1 MKNELNEALDL
12 LEKEKNIKRE
22 IILEALQNALIHTY
36 KKNYKDEQED
46 VDIRVDSK
54 TGEIKVISKRLVVE
68 EYSEDA
74 EVNEILLEDA
84 KKLKA
89 KAAVGDIIEVE
100 ILPKNFGRIA
110 AGTAKQIILQKIRE
124 AEREQLLHDYNISEG
139 DIITG
144 MVDRIERV
152 DSRKRGDE
160 EQAVPSKPKYNVIF
174 KIDKAEVVMSSRGQ
188 IIGETYSHGAKF
200 LLYIMDVNSSPK
212 GTFIQ
217 VSRTEPQFVV
227 KLFERE
233 VPEIKDGIV
242 EIKSI
247 SREPGV
253 RSKIAVYSNDSD
265 VEPIGAC
272 VGNRGARVNAVVE
285 ELCGEKID
293 IVNYSENPE
302 EFIAAALLPAQVT
315 QVIVNE
321 ESLENGKKEAVVT
334 VDESQLSLAIG
345 KAGLNAKLAAR
356 LTGWKIDIK
365 STSAY
370 LQEMK
375 ENAITED

>member
-22 IILEALQNALIHTY
+22 VVLEALQNALIHTY

-46 VDIRVDSK
+46 VDIRVDPK
-54 TGEIKVISKRLVVE
+54 TGEVKVVSKRIVVE
-68 EYSEDA
+68 EYSE
-74 EVNEILLEDA
+74 EFESTEILLEDA
-84 KKLKA
+84 KKLKK
-89 KAAVGDIIEVE
+89 KAALGDVIEVE

-124 AEREQLLHDYNISEG
+124 AEREQILHDFNISEG
-139 DIITG
+139 DIISGT
-144 MVDRIERV
+144 VDRIERV
-152 DSRKRGDE
+152 EIRNKEGETTAPVKIRH
-160 EQAVPSKPKYNVIF
+160 NVIF
-174 KIDKAEVVMSSRGQ
+174 DIGKTEAIMSSRGQ
-188 IIGETYSHGAKF
+188 IPGETYTHGAKF

-217 VSRTEPQFVV
+217 VSRAEPNFVA

-247 SREPGV
+247 FREPGV
-253 RSKIAVYSNDSD
+253 RSKIAVISNDSD

-272 VGNRGARVNAVVE
+272 VGNRGIRVNAVVE

-302 EFIAAALLPAQVT
+302 ELISAALLPAQVSK
-315 QVIVNE
+315 VIVNE
-321 ESLENGKKEAVVT
+321 QALENGKKEAVVI

-345 KAGLNAKLAAR
+345 KSGLNARLAAR

-365 STSAY
+365 SSSAY
-370 LQEMK
+370 LQELK
-375 ENAITED
+375 ENDNTED

>member
-22 IILEALQNALIHTY
+22 IILEALENALIHTY

-46 VDIRVDSK
+46 VDIRVNPK
-54 TGEIKVISKRLVVE
+54 NGEVKVVSKRIVVD
-68 EYSEDA
+68 EYSE
-74 EVNEILLEDA
+74 EFESTEILLEDA
-84 KKLKA
+84 QKIKKNA
-89 KAAVGDIIEVE
+89 KIGDTIEVE

-124 AEREQLLHDYNISEG
+124 AERDQIFSDYNIKAG
-139 DIITG
+139 DILSGT
-144 MVDRIERV
+144 VDRLERV
-152 DSRKRGDE
+152 EIRPRDDE
-160 EQAVPSKPKYNVIF
+160 PAGTPVKVRNNVIF
-174 KIDKAEVVMSSRGQ
+174 DIGKAEAIMSAKGQ
-188 IIGETYSHGAKF
+188 IPGETYSHGGKF
-200 LLYIMDVNSSPK
+200 LLYIMDIKTSPK
-212 GTFIQ
+212 GIFIH
-217 VSRTEPQFVV
+217 VSRAEPNFVL

-247 SREPGV
+247 SREAGV
-253 RSKIAVYSNDSD
+253 RSKIAVISNDPD

-272 VGNRGARVNAVVE
+272 VGNRGIRVNAIVD

-302 EFIAAALLPAQVT
+302 ELISAALLPAQVSK
-315 QVIVNE
+315 VIVDE
-321 ESLENGKKEAVVT
+321 EAFAAGRKEAVVI
-334 VDESQLSLAIG
+334 VDDSQLSLAIG
-345 KAGLNAKLAAR
+345 KSGLNARLAAR

-365 STSAY
+365 SSSS
-370 LQEMK
+370 LIPEMD
-375 ENAITED
+375 EDYDDED

>member
-1 MKNELNEALDL
+1 MKNELNEALTL

-22 IILEALQNALIHTY
+22 VVLEALENALIHTY

-46 VDIRVDSK
+46 VDIRVDPK
-54 TGEIKVISKRLVVE
+54 TGEVKVVSKRIVVE
-68 EYSEDA
+68 QYSE
-74 EVNEILLEDA
+74 EFETTEILLEDA
-84 KKLKA
+84 KKIKK

-124 AEREQLLHDYNISEG
+124 AEREQILHDYNISEG
-139 DIITG
+139 DIISGT
-144 MVDRIERV
+144 VDRIERV
-152 DSRKRGDE
+152 EIRNKDGETTAPAKVR
-160 EQAVPSKPKYNVIF
+160 YNVIF
-174 KIDKAEVVMSSRGQ
+174 DIGKAEAIMSTRGQ
-188 IIGETYSHGAKF
+188 IPGETYTHGAKF

-217 VSRTEPQFVV
+217 VSRSEPDFVV

-233 VPEIKDGIV
+233 VPEIKEGIV

-253 RSKIAVYSNDSD
+253 RSKIAVISNDSD

-272 VGNRGARVNAVVE
+272 VGNRGIRVNAVVE

-302 EFIAAALLPAQVT
+302 ELISAALLPAQVSK
-315 QVIVNE
+315 VIVDE
-321 ESLENGKKEAVVT
+321 AALENGKKEAVVI

-345 KAGLNAKLAAR
+345 KSGLNARLAAR

-365 STSAY
+365 SSSAF
-370 LQEMK
+370 LQELK
-375 ENAITED
+375 ENVDTED

>member
-22 IILEALQNALIHTY
+22 VILEALENALIHTY

-46 VDIRVDSK
+46 VDIKVDPK
-54 TGEIKVISKRLVVE
+54 TGEVKVVSKRIVVE
-68 EYSEDA
+68 EYSE
-74 EVNEILLEDA
+74 EFESTEILLEDA
-84 KKLKA
+84 KKIKK
-89 KAAVGDIIEVE
+89 KAALGDVIEVE

-124 AEREQLLHDYNISEG
+124 AEREQILHDFNISEG
-139 DIITG
+139 DIISGT
-144 MVDRIERV
+144 VDRIERV
-152 DSRKRGDE
+152 ELRNKEGESTAPAKIRH
-160 EQAVPSKPKYNVIF
+160 NVIF
-174 KIDKAEVVMSSRGQ
+174 DIGKAEAIMSSRGQ
-188 IIGETYSHGAKF
+188 IPGETYTHGAKF

-217 VSRTEPQFVV
+217 VSRTEPNFVV

-233 VPEIKDGIV
+233 VPEIKEGIV

-253 RSKIAVYSNDSD
+253 RSKIAVISNDSD

-272 VGNRGARVNAVVE
+272 VGNRGIRVNAVVE

-302 EFIAAALLPAQVT
+302 ELISAALLPAQVSK
-315 QVIVNE
+315 VIVNE
-321 ESLENGKKEAVVT
+321 QALENGRKEAVVI

-345 KAGLNAKLAAR
+345 KSGLNARLAAR
-356 LTGWKIDIK
+356 LSGWKIDIK
-365 STSAY
+365 SSTAY
-370 LQEMK
+370 LQELK
-375 ENAITED
+375 ENDNSED

>member
-22 IILEALQNALIHTY
+22 VILEALENALIHTY

-46 VDIRVDSK
+46 VDIRVDPK
-54 TGEIKVISKRLVVE
+54 TGEVKVVSKRIVVE
-68 EYSEDA
+68 EYSEEFSA
-74 EVNEILLEDA
+74 TEILLEDA
-84 KKLKA
+84 VKIKKKA
-89 KAAVGDIIEVE
+89 KVGDELEIEV
-100 ILPKNFGRIA
+100 LPKNFGRIA

-124 AEREQLLHDYNISEG
+124 AEREQILHDFNISEG
-139 DIITG
+139 DIISGT
-144 MVDRIERV
+144 VDRIERV
-152 DSRKRGDE
+152 EIRNKDGETSAPAKTR
-160 EQAVPSKPKYNVIF
+160 YNIIF
-174 KIDKAEVVMSSRGQ
+174 DIGKAEAILSTRGQ
-188 IIGETYSHGAKF
+188 IPGETYTRGAKF

-217 VSRTEPQFVV
+217 VSRAEPDFVL

-233 VPEIKDGIV
+233 VPEIKEGIV

-247 SREPGV
+247 SREAGV
-253 RSKIAVYSNDSD
+253 RSKIAVVSNDKD

-272 VGNRGARVNAVVE
+272 VGNRGIRVNAVVE

-302 EFIAAALLPAQVT
+302 ELISAALLPAQVSK
-315 QVIVNE
+315 VIVNQE
-321 ESLENGKKEAVVT
+321 ALENGRKEAVVI

-345 KAGLNAKLAAR
+345 KSGLNARLAAR

-365 STSAY
+365 SSSAFM
-370 LQEMK
+370 QELS
-375 ENAITED
+375 ENDNAKD

>member
-22 IILEALQNALIHTY
+22 VILEALENALIHTY

-46 VDIRVDSK
+46 VDIRVDPK
-54 TGEIKVISKRLVVE
+54 TGEVKVVSKRIVVE
-68 EYSEDA
+68 EYSEEFEA
-74 EVNEILLEDA
+74 TEILLEDA
-84 KKLKA
+84 VKIKKKA
-89 KAAVGDIIEVE
+89 KVGDTIEVE

-124 AEREQLLHDYNISEG
+124 AERDQIFSDYNIKEG
-139 DIITG
+139 DLLSG
-144 MVDRIERV
+144 SVDRIERV
-152 DSRKRGDE
+152 ELRPNDNE
-160 EQAVPSKPKYNVIF
+160 PSAPVKTRYNVIF
-174 KIDKAEVVMSSRGQ
+174 DIGKAEAIMSSKGQ
-188 IIGETYSHGAKF
+188 IPGETYTHGGKF
-200 LLYIMDVNSSPK
+200 LLYIMDIKTSPK
-212 GTFIQ
+212 GTFIH
-217 VSRTEPQFVV
+217 VSRAEPNFVI

-233 VPEIKDGIV
+233 VPEIKEGIV

-253 RSKIAVYSNDSD
+253 RSKISVISNDPD

-272 VGNRGARVNAVVE
+272 VGNRGIRVNAIVE

-302 EFIAAALLPAQVT
+302 ELISAALLPAQVSK
-315 QVIVNE
+315 VIVNE
-321 ESLENGKKEAVVT
+321 EALEAGKKEAVVI

-345 KAGLNAKLAAR
+345 KSGLNARLAAR

-365 STSAY
+365 SSSAF
-370 LQEMK
+370 LAEMK
-375 ENAITED
+375 ENENAEN

>member
-22 IILEALQNALIHTY
+22 IILEALENALIHTY

-46 VDIRVDSK
+46 VDIKVDPKS
-54 TGEIKVISKRLVVE
+54 GAVKVVSKRIVVE
-68 EYSEDA
+68 EYSDEFSST
-74 EVNEILLEDA
+74 EILLEDA
-84 KKLKA
+84 VKIKKKA
-89 KAAVGDIIEVE
+89 KVGDEIEVE
-100 ILPKNFGRIA
+100 ISPKNFGRIA

-124 AEREQLLHDYNISEG
+124 AEREQILHDFNISEG
-139 DIITG
+139 DIISGT
-144 MVDRIERV
+144 VDRIERV
-152 DSRKRGDE
+152 EIR
-160 EQAVPSKPKYNVIF
+160 SKDGETSAPAKIRHNVIF
-174 KIDKAEVVMSSRGQ
+174 DIGKAEAIMSSRGQ
-188 IIGETYSHGAKF
+188 IPGETYTHGAKF

-217 VSRTEPQFVV
+217 VSRAEPNFVV

-233 VPEIKDGIV
+233 VPEIKEGIV
-242 EIKSI
+242 EIKSV

-253 RSKIAVYSNDSD
+253 RSKIAVVSNDSD

-272 VGNRGARVNAVVE
+272 VGNRGIRVNAVVE

-302 EFIAAALLPAQVT
+302 ELISAALLPAQVSK
-315 QVIVNE
+315 VIVNE
-321 ESLENGKKEAVVT
+321 QALENGKKEAVVI

-345 KAGLNAKLAAR
+345 KSGLNARLAAR

-365 STSAY
+365 SSSAY
-370 LQEMK
+370 LQELK
-375 ENAITED
+375 ENDNAED

>member
-22 IILEALQNALIHTY
+22 IVLEALENALIHTY
-36 KKNYKDEQED
+36 KKNYKDEQDD

-54 TGEIKVISKRLVVE
+54 TGEIKVVSKRIVVE
-68 EYSEDA
+68 EYGDTELTT
-74 EVNEILLEDA
+74 EILLDDA
-84 KKLKA
+84 KKIKKNA
-89 KAAVGDIIEVE
+89 KIGDEIEIE

-124 AEREQLLHDYNISEG
+124 AEREQILSDYNISEG
-139 DIITG
+139 DIISGTI
-144 MVDRIERV
+144 DRIEKV
-152 DSRKRGDE
+152 EPRKKEGE
-160 EQAVPSKPKYNVIF
+160 ENTPSKPRYNVIF
-174 KIDKAEVVMSSRGQ
+174 NIGKAEAIMSSKGQ
-188 IIGETYSHGAKF
+188 IPSETYTHGAKF

-217 VSRTEPQFVV
+217 VSRSEPNFVV

-233 VPEIKDGIV
+233 VPEIKEGIV
-242 EIKSI
+242 EIKSV
-247 SREPGV
+247 SREAGV
-253 RSKIAVYSNDSD
+253 RSKIAVLSNDKD

-272 VGNRGARVNAVVE
+272 VGNRGIRVNAVVE

-302 EFIAAALLPAQVT
+302 EFISAALLPAQVSR
-315 QVIVNE
+315 VIVNQE
-321 ESLENGKKEAVVT
+321 ALANGKKEAVVT
-334 VDESQLSLAIG
+334 VEESQLSLAIG
-345 KAGLNAKLAAR
+345 KSGLNARLAAR

-365 STSAY
+365 SNSAY
-370 LQEMK
+370 IQELK
-375 ENAITED
+375 ENEDVEN

>member
-22 IILEALQNALIHTY
+22 VVLEALENALIHTY

-46 VDIRVDSK
+46 VDIKVDPK
-54 TGEIKVISKRLVVE
+54 TGAVKVVSKRIVVE
-68 EYSEDA
+68 EYSEEFA
-74 EVNEILLEDA
+74 STEILLDDA
-84 KKLKA
+84 VKIKKKA
-89 KAAVGDIIEVE
+89 KVGDEIEVE
-100 ILPKNFGRIA
+100 ISPKNFGRIA

-124 AEREQLLHDYNISEG
+124 AEREQILHDFNISEG
-139 DIITG
+139 DIIGGT
-144 MVDRIERV
+144 VDRIEKVEIRNK
-152 DSRKRGDE
+152 DGETAAPAKTR
-160 EQAVPSKPKYNVIF
+160 YNIIF
-174 KIDKAEVVMSSRGQ
+174 DIGKTEAILSSRGQ
-188 IIGETYSHGAKF
+188 IPGETYTRGAKF

-217 VSRTEPQFVV
+217 VSRAEPNFVL

-233 VPEIKDGIV
+233 VPEIKEGIV

-253 RSKIAVYSNDSD
+253 RSKIAVFSNDKD

-272 VGNRGARVNAVVE
+272 VGNRGARVNAVVD

-302 EFIAAALLPAQVT
+302 ELISAALLPAQVDK
-315 QVIVNE
+315 VIVNE
-321 ESLENGKKEAVVT
+321 QALENGKKEAVVI

-345 KAGLNAKLAAR
+345 KSGLNARLAAR

-365 STSAY
+365 SSSAY
-370 LQEMK
+370 MQELK
-375 ENAITED
+375 ENDSSEN

>member
-22 IILEALQNALIHTY
+22 VILEALENALIHTY

-46 VDIRVDSK
+46 VDIKVDPK
-54 TGEIKVISKRLVVE
+54 TGEIKVVSKRLVVE
-68 EYSEDA
+68 EYGDSED
-74 EVNEILLEDA
+74 VVEILLEDA
-84 KKLKA
+84 KKIKKKA
-89 KAAVGDIIEVE
+89 SVGDIIEVE

-124 AEREQLLHDYNISEG
+124 AEREQILHDFNIGEG
-139 DIITG
+139 DIISGT
-144 MVDRIERV
+144 VDRIERV
-152 DSRKRGDE
+152 EVRKKEGE
-160 EQAVPSKPKYNVIF
+160 ESLPAKTKYNVIF
-174 KIDKAEVVMSSRGQ
+174 NIGKAEAIMPAKGQ
-188 IIGETYSHGAKF
+188 IPGETYAHGMKF
-200 LLYIMDVNSSPK
+200 HLYIKDVNSSPK

-217 VSRTEPQFVV
+217 VSRTEPDFVV

-233 VPEIKDGIV
+233 VPEIKEGIV
-242 EIKSI
+242 EIKSV
-247 SREPGV
+247 SREAGV
-253 RSKIAVYSNDSD
+253 RSKIAVLSNDKD

-272 VGNRGARVNAVVE
+272 VGNRGIRVNAVVD

-302 EFIAAALLPAQVT
+302 ELISAALLPAQVSK
-315 QVIVNE
+315 VIVDE
-321 ESLENGKKEAVVT
+321 EALENGKKEAVVI

-345 KAGLNAKLAAR
+345 KSGLNARLAAR

-365 STSAY
+365 SSSAY
-370 LQEMK
+370 LQEIS
-375 ENAITED
+375 ENDDAED